1 MVIFSWKLF
10 FNCLNY
16 SLVSLFCV
24 YFDLFHTINDT
35 GSHIL
40 LKNYFP
46 LFFVL
51 SIKIGSILPRTFY
64 RVPFHSFLTLGML
77 FWSQSSRGMPFGSQ
91 ISNQL
96 TCIYFH
102 NWLDSTFFSINLPL
116 LWILHQNFC
125 FFIFRYLP
133 PSTIICMRCWIFPFF
148 LQYSSSHPFMI
159 FIPSILF
166 LYYTSYWET
175 SFPFYPRFS
184 HPPHKFSHDLFEV
197 VFNWV
202 VTRIF
207 LYVKTNF
214 IVFNFVSLLDLFCD
228 SLS

>member
-1 MVIFSWKLF
+1 MIFSWKLF

-51 SIKIGSILPRTFY
+51 SIKICSILPRTFY
-64 RVPFHSFLTLGML
+64 RVLFTLFFNTRDAVL
-77 FWSQSSRGMPFGSQ
+77 IPKFSRDAVWIPNLPINLHLLS
-91 ISNQL
+91 QL
-96 TCIYFH
+96 TWF
-102 NWLDSTFFSINLPL
+102 NFSPINLSL

-133 PSTIICMRCWIFPFF
+133 PSTIFMRCWIFPFF
-148 LQYSSSHPFMI
+148 LQYFSSHPFMI

-175 SFPFYPRFS
+175 SFPFHSKFPTSQIFS
-184 HPPHKFSHDLFEV
+184 WSIWGRSLLSCNAD
-197 VFNWV
+197 
-202 VTRIF
+202 F
-207 LYVKTNF
+207 LYVKSYF
-214 IVFNFVSLLDLFCD
+214 GLFNFVSLLNLFCD

>member
-46 LFFVL
+46 LFYVL
-51 SIKIGSILPRTFY
+51 SIKIGFILPPSFY
-64 RVPFHSFLTLGML
+64 RVPFHSFLPIGML

-91 ISNQL
+91 L

-102 NWLDSTFFSINLPL
+102 NWLDSIFLHLTCLYYEYSIR
-116 LWILHQNFC
+116 IFV

-133 PSTIICMRCWIFPFF
+133 PSTIFMRCEYF
-148 LQYSSSHPFMI
+148 LSFCSITPPIRLWYLSHPFYFFTTHPI
-159 FIPSILF
+159 EKLLF
-166 LYYTSYWET
+166 L
-175 SFPFYPRFS
+175 
-184 HPPHKFSHDLFEV
+184 
-197 VFNWV
+197 
-202 VTRIF
+202 
-207 LYVKTNF
+207 F
-214 IVFNFVSLLDLFCD
+214 IVDFPTSQIFSW
-228 SLS
+228 SIWGRSPLSCNADFSVC